1 MCGIAG
7 IFNLNG
13 RRVERAELAAMTEQL
28 RHRGPDGL
36 GHHID
41 GPVGLG
47 QTRLAVIDLEGGK
60 QPIFNED
67 KTVVTVFNGEIYN
80 FQEIKRDLEAAGH
93 TFSTKSDTEVIVH
106 QYETSGVNGVQRF
119 RGMFAFALWDQ
130 SRKRLMLARD
140 IVGKK
145 PLYYSLDNDRLIFG
159 SEIKALL
166 AVGGG
171 GPLNYPAVDLFFKY
185 QFIPGPDTIY
195 QNIRSLPPAHYLSI
209 DAHGVEIKRFWDAPF
224 PSQERIPEEA
234 YVDSLRQVLEEAVQL
249 RLISDVPLGA
259 FLSGG
264 IDSSIIVGLM
274 KRRGMGRVKTF
285 SIGFREAS
293 FDETPF
299 ADQVAR
305 FFQTEH
311 HNHPLEYQ
319 IEDLLPKLVQ
329 HFDQPFGDSSAMA
342 VYKLSEAT
350 RRSVTVAL
358 SGDGSDEIFAG
369 YRRYVARRLLKYYWL
384 LPKKLRQ
391 RGIEPL
397 LALFPESTVYYDRSL
412 IRQLHLLIGASQRL
426 EEDPL
431 ELLPTTFSKEER
443 DCLYGEPV
451 KGQLKVSENDQ
462 IHQLADRFSNLDEIS
477 QMMWVDFNT
486 YLPDDI
492 LVKVDRMSMAHGLE
506 VRSPFLDQRV
516 IESVLKMPI
525 GLKLKNLKTKYLLK
539 KTFQDLLPP
548 EILNRRKHGFMIP
561 LGDWFKKEL
570 RGLVHDVLLKPDRDG
585 FFNVAY
591 IEQLD
596 REHQSGF
603 RDHSQKLWLL
613 LVFSLWRESVYAR
626 TA

>member
-13 RRVERAELAAMTEQL
+13 RPVEQTELAAMTERL
-28 RHRGPDGL
+28 RHRGPDGW
-36 GHHID
+36 GHYLN

-60 QPIFNED
+60 QPIYNED

-93 TFSTKSDTEVIVH
+93 IFTTHSDTEVIVH
-106 QYETSGVNGVQRF
+106 QYEKEGIKGVQRF

-130 SRKRLMLARD
+130 HRRKLLLVRD
-140 IVGKK
+140 RVGKK
-145 PLYYSLDNDRLIFG
+145 PLYYSIDKDRLIFG
-159 SEIKALL
+159 SEIKTLL

-171 GPLNYPAVDLFFKY
+171 GPLNYPALDLFFKY
-185 QFIPGPDTIY
+185 QFISGPETIY

-209 DAHGVEIKRFWDAPF
+209 DANGVEINCFWEAPF
-224 PSQERIPEEA
+224 PSQESIPEE
-234 YVDSLRQVLEEAVQL
+234 VHMESLRETLEEAVQL

-274 KRRGMGRVKTF
+274 KKKGMGRIKTF
-285 SIGFREAS
+285 SIGFKEAS
-293 FDETPF
+293 FDESPF
-299 ADQVAR
+299 AEQVAG

-311 HNHPLEYQ
+311 QNHLLDFQ
-319 IEDLLPKLVQ
+319 IEDLLPKLID

-384 LPKKLRQ
+384 LPKNIRQ
-391 RGIEPL
+391 KGIEPL
-397 LALFPESTVYYDRSL
+397 LSLLPESTVYYDRSL
-412 IRQLHLLIGASQRL
+412 IRKLHLLIGAAQRL
-426 EEDPL
+426 EANPL
-431 ELLPTTFSKEER
+431 ELLPTTFSKKER
-443 DCLYGEPV
+443 DCLYGEQV
-451 KGQLKVSENDQ
+451 KAELKGSENDH
-462 IHQLADRFSNLDEIS
+462 IHQLADRFSNLDEVS
-477 QMMWVDFNT
+477 QMMWIDFNT

-516 IESVLKMPI
+516 IETVLRMPI
-525 GLKLKNLKTKYLLK
+525 GLKLRNLKTKYLLK
-539 KTFQDLLPP
+539 KTFKDFLPS

-570 RGLVHDVLLKPDRDG
+570 KGLVRDMILKPDRDG

>member
-13 RRVERAELAAMTEQL
+13 RPVEQTELAAMTERL
-28 RHRGPDGL
+28 RHRGPDGW
-36 GHHID
+36 GHYLN

-47 QTRLAVIDLEGGK
+47 QTRLAVIDLDGGK
-60 QPIFNED
+60 QPIYNED
-67 KTVVTVFNGEIYN
+67 KTVATVFNGEIYN

-93 TFSTKSDTEVIVH
+93 VFTTHSDTEVIVH
-106 QYETSGVNGVQRF
+106 QYEKEGIDGVQRF

-130 SRKRLMLARD
+130 HRKKLLLVRD
-140 IVGKK
+140 RVGKK
-145 PLYYSLDNDRLIFG
+145 PLYYSIDKDRLIFG

-166 AVGGG
+166 AVGAG
-171 GPLNYPAVDLFFKY
+171 GPLNYPALDLFFKY
-185 QFIPGPDTIY
+185 QFIPGPETIY
-195 QNIRSLPPAHYLSI
+195 QNIRSLPPAHCLSI
-209 DAHGVEIKRFWDAPF
+209 DTQGVEIKRFWEAPY
-224 PSQERIPEEA
+224 PSHERISEEEHVA
-234 YVDSLRQVLEEAVQL
+234 SLRQALEEAVHL

-274 KRRGMGRVKTF
+274 KKKGMERIKTF
-285 SIGFREAS
+285 SIGFKEAS

-299 ADQVAR
+299 AEQVAR

-311 HNHPLEYQ
+311 QNHPLEVQ
-319 IEDLLPKLVQ
+319 IEELLPKLVD

-342 VYKLSEAT
+342 VYQLSEAT

-369 YRRYVARRLLKYYWL
+369 YRRYVARKLLKYYWI

-397 LALFPESTVYYDRSL
+397 LSLFPESTVYYDRSL

-426 EEDPL
+426 EADPL
-431 ELLPTTFSKEER
+431 ELLPTTFSQEER
-443 DCLYGEPV
+443 DCLYRQRMKTE
-451 KGQLKVSENDQ
+451 LKTSEKDQ
-462 IHQLADRFSNLDEIS
+462 PHQLADRYSTLDEIS
-477 QMMWVDFNT
+477 QMMWVDFHT

-506 VRSPFLDQRV
+506 VRSPFLDQKV
-516 IESVLKMPI
+516 VESVMKMPI
-525 GLKLKNLKTKYLLK
+525 GLKLKGFETKSILRK
-539 KTFQDLLPP
+539 AFRDLLPAQ
-548 EILNRRKHGFMIP
+548 ITQRKKHGFMIP
-561 LGDWFKKEL
+561 LGDWFKA
-570 RGLVHDVLLKPDRDG
+570 GLKGFAHDVLLKQDREGLFDLS
-585 FFNVAY
+585 Y
-591 IEQLD
+591 IERLCA
-596 REHQSGF
+596 EHQKGF

-613 LVFSLWRESVYAR
+613 LVFRLWEER
-626 TA
+626 